1 MLQSFVAGFGLFFT
15 PMTMLLTFLGVVFGL
30 ILGALPGLGPLMG
43 IILMLPVAVTQ
54 PPVTAMGFLIAIFVA
69 GSCGGSISAIL
80 LRVPGTPLAAA
91 TLFDGYPMAQKGRAS
106 DAVGIAISSS
116 SLGGLIGGVILI
128 FCSPLLAKVASN
140 FAPPEYAALA
150 VMGLVTIAVISNDA
164 FIESLIAGC
173 VGLLIATVGTD
184 VFTTGYRFTF
194 GSFNLLN
201 GFHIVPVVVGLF
213 AVSEMA
219 FLIMGKGLT
228 DKPDIKIFR
237 ASFRSILLTLK
248 HYGNLIRS
256 SVLGAFFGAIPGAG
270 GVTSSFTAY
279 ALAKS
284 MAKPHEKYGE
294 GEEGGIVATESANN
308 ATVGGA
314 LVPTLALGI
323 PGDAST
329 AVLLGALL
337 ILGLFPGPALFE
349 QNPEIVGGIFM
360 VYMVS
365 NVFLLFLGIIATPM
379 FVYVL
384 RISKSNLIPMVLLL
398 CAVGTYALQASVF
411 DLWVML
417 GFGLVGIVFRMAN
430 YPMAPIVI
438 GTVLGPIL
446 ESNYRRSLLLSDDGL
461 LIFLQRPVSATLVSI
476 NVLLVVGVLIISSR
490 KKKRVKKADLP
501 KEDL

>member
-1 MLQSFVAGFGLFFT
+1 MLQSFVEGFSLFFNPIT
-15 PMTMLLTFLGVVFGL
+15 ILLNLMGVIFGL

-43 IILMLPVAVTQ
+43 IILMLPIAVTQ

-69 GSCGGSISAIL
+69 GSCGGSVSAIL

-91 TLFDGYPMAQKGRAS
+91 TLYDGYPMAQKGRAS
-106 DAVGIAISSS
+106 DAVGIAISASS
-116 SLGGLIGGVILI
+116 MGGIIGGIILI
-128 FCSPLLAKVASN
+128 FFSPMLARIASN

-150 VMGLVTIAVISNDA
+150 VMGLIAIAVISDKS
-164 FIESLIAGC
+164 FIQSLIAGC

-194 GSFNLLN
+194 GNFNLLN

-219 FLIMGKGLT
+219 FLVAKGGLMK
-228 DKPDIKIFR
+228 KPDIKVFR
-237 ASFRSILLTLK
+237 ASFRAILLTLK

-256 SVLGAFFGAIPGAG
+256 SVIGAFFGAIPGAG

-279 ALAKS
+279 AISKT

-294 GEEGGIVATESANN
+294 GEEGGIVSTEAANN

-323 PGDAST
+323 PGDAAT

-349 QNPEIVGGIFM
+349 QNQDIVGGIFF
-360 VYMVS
+360 VYIVS
-365 NVFLLFLGIIATPM
+365 NIFLLLIGIIATPA

-384 RISKSNLIPMVLLL
+384 RIRKTYLVPMVLLL
-398 CAVGTYALQASVF
+398 CAIGTYALQASVF

-417 GFGLVGIVFRMAN
+417 AFGLLGILFRLAK
-430 YPMAPIVI
+430 YPLAPTVI

-446 ESNYRRSLLLSDDGL
+446 ETNYRRAMLLTDEGL
-461 LIFLQRPVSATLVSI
+461 LIFLQRPVSAV
-476 NVLLVVGVLIISSR
+476 LVVINILLIIGVFVYNSY
-490 KKKRVKKADLP
+490 KKRKQQQT
-501 KEDL
+501 